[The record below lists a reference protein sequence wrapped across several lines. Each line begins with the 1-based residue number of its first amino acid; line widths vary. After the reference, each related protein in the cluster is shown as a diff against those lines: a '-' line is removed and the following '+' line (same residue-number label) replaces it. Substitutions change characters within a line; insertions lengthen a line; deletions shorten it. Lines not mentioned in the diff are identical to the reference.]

1 MGREL
6 DPLGGLWLGVRGIA
20 VGLGWLLVP
29 SVLLANQGGDA
40 GSGFGRA
47 VGAAWLVAVL
57 PLVPAAQ
64 ANLAAERHGGAWN
77 GVRAG
82 LSPRRAWRA
91 WRRRPGRWCVVL
103 LAVGAG
109 SLPLYALAV
118 VELPADAAW
127 LLTPACVA
135 AVLPGRL
142 LAGWCRRGSSAVSP
156 VRRRWLI
163 LWLPVA
169 WALAGA
175 YAGVLFLTQFA
186 AADGPA
192 AVVRQPGF
200 LTPVPFRVGG

>member
-1 MGREL
+1 M
-6 DPLGGLWLGVRGIA
+6 
-20 VGLGWLLVP
+20 
-29 SVLLANQGGDA
+29 
-40 GSGFGRA
+40 
-47 VGAAWLVAVL
+47 
-57 PLVPAAQ
+57 
-64 ANLAAERHGGAWN
+64 
-77 GVRAG
+77 
-82 LSPRRAWRA
+82 
-91 WRRRPGRWCVVL
+91 L